1 MAETKELLLFVP
13 GMGARPQSHYA
24 GLLAT
29 NLQAYCADHG
39 IAWESGGDAEEDGKE
54 CVRLRLG
61 FPDGT
66 ARTIDLRTVHWSDLL
81 PSLAKASVASKVGN
95 GLLLLKYWVF
105 SASIWRVINSNKYL
119 ILQSL
124 MTIAFMVVW
133 YYGVLALGIMALG
146 ASTDLQQATIP
157 QWVHQGIAWLGF
169 PPFAEQ
175 ATVGGVLQTLGG
187 SMFGFSAIVIGYV
200 GTKTIDVSAVADSL
214 YASKH
219 YLQNVNGVRHGVC
232 ARLGKWLLAARTE
245 DPPYDRITVFA
256 HSFGA
261 VPAVEAL
268 AELAQPPQA
277 RVRFVT
283 AGSPLLLVTA
293 RSARVREAVFAVQG
307 ASYLA
312 AWEDYYA
319 HDDWLCTAI
328 PLLADA
334 ERVRTREI
342 TSTASV
348 FDILSGKS
356 HDLYF
361 TDALVL
367 QTLVA
372 G

>member
-29 NLQAYCADHG
+29 NLQTYCADHG
-39 IAWESGGDAEEDGKE
+39 IAWESGGDTEEDGKE

-61 FPDGT
+61 FPDGEHK
-66 ARTIDLRTVHWSDLL
+66 TIDVRTVFWSDLL
-81 PSLAKASVASKVGN
+81 PSLDKASVASKIGN

-105 SASIWRVINSNKYL
+105 SAPIWRVINSNKYL
-119 ILQSL
+119 ILQSV
-124 MTIAFMVVW
+124 MTILFMVVW

-146 ASTDLQQATIP
+146 SSTDLQQASVP
-157 QWVHQGIAWLGF
+157 EWCRQGVAWLGLPLF
-169 PPFAEQ
+169 PEK
-175 ATVGGVLQTLGG
+175 ATVGGVLTTLGS
-187 SMFGFSAIVIGYV
+187 SMYGFVAIVIGFV
-200 GTKTIDVSAVADSL
+200 GTKTIDVAVVADTL
-214 YASKH
+214 YASKS
-219 YLQNVNGVRHGVC
+219 YLQNINGVRHGIC
-232 ARLGKWLLAARTE
+232 ARLGKWLLAAQAE

-261 VPAVEAL
+261 VLAVEVL
-268 AELAQPPQA
+268 AELAESPRTA
-277 RVRFVT
+277 VRYVT
-283 AGSPLLLVTA
+283 AGSPLLLVAA
-293 RSARVREAVFAVQG
+293 RSPRVREAVSAVQS
-307 ASYLA
+307 ARRIT
-312 AWEDYYA
+312 AWEDFYA

-328 PLLADA
+328 PLVPDA
-334 ERVRTREI
+334 ARVQTREI
-342 TSTASV
+342 SSTASV
-348 FDILSGKS
+348 YDILSGKS